1 MFFKKAT
8 IEHEYVCSLP
18 LLSWREN
25 TEEFK
30 QKVKI
35 WSIAAEEQQPAGL
48 WPRSPAAS
56 TLQPLLQS
64 RGLPGSGV
72 PKHLLLLDR
81 ILIESCHTCHL
92 SLRMIT
98 HLKGSFAGDTP
109 RTFLARK
116 CPSFYSFILFFF
128 RRRQLIVL
136 VNLDVN
142 ARDELDTCKKWR
154 IICTFSCRNVWLRLC
169 C

>member
-1 MFFKKAT
+1 MNVYSTWAEIILDIAEYQTEYLNNQNIRNSFRVNVLYATKKKFFWKAT
-8 IEHEYVCSLP
+8 IEHEYVCSLS

-25 TEEFK
+25 IEEFK

-56 TLQPLLQS
+56 ALQPLLQS

-98 HLKGSFAGDTP
+98 HLKGSFAGDTL

-116 CPSFYSFILFFF
+116 CPSFYFIF
-128 RRRQLIVL
+128 
-136 VNLDVN
+136 
-142 ARDELDTCKKWR
+142 
-154 IICTFSCRNVWLRLC
+154 
-169 C
+169 

>member
-109 RTFLARK
+109 RTLV
-116 CPSFYSFILFFF
+116 
-128 RRRQLIVL
+128 VL